1 MLRWMS
7 NGLVDSQLKKQ
18 IDMTLLIKVY
28 FGKWKFT

>member
-1 MLRWMS
+1 MLGWMS

-28 FGKWKFT
+28 FEKWKFT